1 MGKRHKKA
9 VSLLLLRVLSEDLL
23 IKSLYPLMISFLP
36 PQ

>member
-9 VSLLLLRVLSEDLL
+9 VSLLLLMVLSKDLL

-36 PQ
+36 PR